1 MAIKSAYELALERM
15 AKQSP
20 QPARKLTAEDKT
32 KLAELDRVYTAKI
45 AEHEFAL
52 KPKIAEARAKDDFE
66 AAQKLE
72 ETLRAEISKL
82 RGKLEAEKEAVR
94 RGKNSP

>member
-20 QPARKLTAEDKT
+20 QPSRKLTAKDKQ
-32 KLAELDRVYTAKI
+32 KLAELDRVYSAKI
-45 AEHEFAL
+45 AEEEFAL
-52 KPKIAEARAKDDFE
+52 KPKIAAARASGDFDG
-66 AAQKLE
+66 AQKLE

-82 RGKLEAEKEAVR
+82 REKLESEKEKVR
-94 RGKNSP
+94 QGK